1 MTLIAQIGYPQ
12 TPCTLHSPSPPNSL
26 RLKTTRGWSSARST
40 WWGAGGGMSQIP
52 PFPRTIPGRSVTPA
66 RCIVWGAEQVQ
77 ASVTLAQLQCLNRPG
92 PTSVLFL
99 AEHMG
104 QGRPSS
110 SQWPRICGA
119 PAVSDAAARGRYCTQ
134 RAAGS
139 FLRGGGWVPTSNTRR
154 PGTPPRTQDRPPST
168 VTSAIDC

>member
-12 TPCTLHSPSPPNSL
+12 IPCTLHSSSPPNSL

-40 WWGAGGGMSQIP
+40 WWGAGGRDVTDSPVPQND
-52 PFPRTIPGRSVTPA
+52 PRKE
-66 RCIVWGAEQVQ
+66 CD
-77 ASVTLAQLQCLNRPG
+77 PG
-92 PTSVLFL
+92 PLHCMGCRTVAGLGHPRPAPMLKSPRSHFSAFL
-99 AEHMG
+99 GRAQAG

-139 FLRGGGWVPTSNTRR
+139 FLRGGGPAPTSTTRR
-154 PGTPPRTQDRPPST
+154 PDTPPGPRTQDPRPT
-168 VTSAIDC
+168 A